1 MLSSDEL
8 SQLAGAI
15 VATAE
20 TLGQTISAAAATM
33 MADDL
38 AEYPPAAIRVAL
50 QACRRELTGK
60 LTLAAILQ
68 RIHAV
73 DGRPEPNEAWAI
85 ALESFDEANTVLMTE
100 EIQRAAAAALP
111 IYEAKDKVGA
121 RMAFIEAYAKLVAS
135 ARTSASP
142 MIWNL
147 SLGHDQQGRAAAIRD
162 AERIGRLPAP
172 EAARLLIQHT
182 DEPIASDGLA
192 IAGLLTGNGPKPS
205 ADLRQKWQEVKDSIS
220 EGGRRKSVLERWN
233 ARRERRLFAAR
244 KAEHMAAIEQLTKKV
259 EVANG

>member
-8 SQLAGAI
+8 AQLSGAI

-38 AEYPPAAIRVAL
+38 ADFPPVAIKTAL

-68 RIHAV
+68 RIHAT

-85 ALESFDEANTVLMTE
+85 ALESFDEASTVLMTP

-111 IYEAKDKVGA
+111 IFQAKDKIGA
-121 RMAFIEAYAKLVAS
+121 RMAFIEAYAKLIAA
-135 ARTSASP
+135 ARSGAEP
-142 MIWNL
+142 MTWSV
-147 SLGHDQQGRAAAIRD
+147 SLGHDQHGRVTAIRD
-162 AERIGRLPAP
+162 AERLGRLPAP
-172 EAARLLIQHT
+172 EAALLLSQHT
-182 DEPIASDGLA
+182 QDPVTADGQA
-192 IAGLLTGNGPKPS
+192 IAGLLTGNGIAPS
-205 ADLRQKWQEVKDSIS
+205 ADLRAKWQQVKEVVA
-220 EGGRRKSVLERWN
+220 EGKRRREVQERWD
-233 ARRERRLFAAR
+233 RRRQRRLFAAR
-244 KAEHMAAIEQLTKKV
+244 KAEQLAAV
-259 EVANG
+259 EELMRKEIVHA